1 MNYIYCTITLN
12 LKGRKM
18 FNWLYALIGFG
29 IGWLGG
35 SAKAAEK
42 KGADNRGVQGLIGIA
57 LLAFLIFSASF
68 GFQWFLM
75 AIIEVF
81 IGAVI
86 GIKMSK

>member
-1 MNYIYCTITLN
+1 
-12 LKGRKM
+12 M

-35 SAKAAEK
+35 ATKAAEK

-57 LLAFLIFSASF
+57 MIAFLIFSASF

>member
-1 MNYIYCTITLN
+1 MIT
-12 LKGRKM
+12 M

-42 KGADNRGVQGLIGIA
+42 KGAQNKSLQLMIGIA
-57 LLAFLIFSASF
+57 SIAFLIFSATF
-68 GFQWFLM
+68 GLQWFLM
-75 AIIEVF
+75 AVVEVI